1 MADHVRTIHRC
12 SSAFIVEFSWN
23 IFLVTVSLN
32 EHKNTYIITV
42 PRGITFSV
50 FFFFLLDIFSSHLFI
65 SRLLQRG
72 VRHEYLYLKNRWYNI
87 RVSCE
92 SVPLDKV
99 LIVLD
104 TGSL

>member
-50 FFFFLLDIFSSHLFI
+50 FFFFTGHIFKPSLYFAASSE
-65 SRLLQRG
+65 RCQ
-72 VRHEYLYLKNRWYNI
+72 
-87 RVSCE
+87 
-92 SVPLDKV
+92 
-99 LIVLD
+99 
-104 TGSL
+104 T